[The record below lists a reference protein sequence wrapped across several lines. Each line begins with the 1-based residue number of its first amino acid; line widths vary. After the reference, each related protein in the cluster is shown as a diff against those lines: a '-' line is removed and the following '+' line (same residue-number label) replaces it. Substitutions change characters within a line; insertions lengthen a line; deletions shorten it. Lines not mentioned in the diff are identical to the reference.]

1 MGTAN
6 ESSDQDES
14 ANAEASRGA
23 TAFRDFADHSGSPY
37 LVREEPP
44 PYYPREMG
52 DTSDTAILE
61 SAVRDRRNVLLIGE
75 TGTGKSHVLRLI
87 AHRLGLPYVRVQLY
101 DAISPE
107 DLFGSW
113 IPSGKGGFAWQDGV
127 LTHFMRHGGMF
138 VADELNGAKPGA
150 NFVFHSITD
159 YERRM
164 TLTQKDGEVIYA
176 HRDFVFCA
184 TMNPEY
190 EGTKPLNKALF
201 DRFSVVLEYDGNPA
215 VKKMFSAEL
224 ITFKEKVDEA
234 IRAGELEGVCSVRG
248 LQQYMRNT
256 EMFGKE
262 VAKEILL
269 QKFEGIGKEAVADI
283 MEAVGL

>member
-1 MGTAN
+1 MGN
-6 ESSDQDES
+6 SKGKRP
-14 ANAEASRGA
+14 EAAKPKVIAG
-23 TAFRDFADHSGSPY
+23 TFRPKEFADHCNSPY
-37 LVREEPP
+37 LIKNEPP
-44 PYYPREMG
+44 PYYPRHVG
-52 DTSDTAILE
+52 RTLDTIVLE
-61 SAVRDRRNVLLIGE
+61 NAVRDRQNILLIGE

-113 IPSGKGGFAWQDGV
+113 IPSGKGGFTWQDGV

-138 VADELNGAKPGA
+138 VADELNGAKPGM

-176 HRDFVFCA
+176 HPDFVFCA

-201 DRFSVVLEYDGNPA
+201 DRFGVVLEYDGNPA
-215 VKKMFSAEL
+215 IKKMFPPEL
-224 ITFKEKVDEA
+224 INFKEKIDEA
-234 IRAGELEGVCSVRG
+234 TRAGELEGVCSIRG
-248 LQQYMRNT
+248 LQQYMRNA
-256 EMFGKE
+256 ELFGKD
-262 VAKEILL
+262 VAKRILI

-283 MEAVGL
+283 MEALGL